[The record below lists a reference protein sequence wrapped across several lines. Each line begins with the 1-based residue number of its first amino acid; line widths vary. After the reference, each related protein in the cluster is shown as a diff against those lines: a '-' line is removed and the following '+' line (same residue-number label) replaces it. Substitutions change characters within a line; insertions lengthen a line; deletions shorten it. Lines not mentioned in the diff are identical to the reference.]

1 MYRAME
7 KIKRRENI
15 FEQLMRRK
23 TKHILNKEPDKTMT
37 NVKYKKEKKNRRMI
51 SMELLF
57 IRITILR
64 DFMENVLFVILFLLN
79 FQP

>member
-7 KIKRRENI
+7 KIKKWENI
-15 FEQLMRRK
+15 FEQLIRRK
-23 TKHILNKEPDKTMT
+23 TKNILNKEPDKTMT
-37 NVKYKKEKKNRRMI
+37 NVKYKKEKKRRTI
-51 SMELLF
+51 SVEVLF

-64 DFMENVLFVILFLLN
+64 DFMENVLFVVLFLLN